1 MCKSSSILMK
11 EQADMSCKSM
21 QCRVAAQS
29 DIHGEKVFF
38 FKLHHQMESQKVSPS
53 TKDLV

>member
-21 QCRVAAQS
+21 QCRVAAHS
-29 DIHGEKVFF
+29 DIHGENVFF
-38 FKLHHQMESQKVSPS
+38 LNYHQMESQKVSPS